1 MNGTVLC
8 AYKKAEAATELL
20 RIYGLEK
27 LKSGRYTIWN
37 TMFIY
42 YSTIDHKD
50 SYKEVE
56 NDY

>member
-1 MNGTVLC
+1 MRIIKLKLV
-8 AYKKAEAATELL
+8 
-20 RIYGLEK
+20 RIYGSEK
-27 LKSGRYTIWN
+27 QKSGRYTIWN